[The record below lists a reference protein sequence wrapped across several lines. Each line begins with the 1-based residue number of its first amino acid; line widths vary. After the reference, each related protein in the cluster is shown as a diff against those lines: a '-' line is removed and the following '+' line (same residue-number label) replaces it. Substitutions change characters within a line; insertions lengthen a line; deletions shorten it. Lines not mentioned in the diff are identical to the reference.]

1 MNSPARWTTLGRC
14 TCVVTLALGMTVP
27 ALAADKTW
35 PQWGG
40 PTRDFKVADADLADR
55 WPAEGPKRLWQRPL
69 GEGYSA
75 IVTDGDRLFTMY
87 RDGDDE
93 IIVALDAGTGK
104 TIWEHRCPAAP
115 SEDQTADFGQGPNA
129 APLLMGDRLIAVGFT
144 GSMHCLDAKS
154 GEVHWSHDLVGE
166 FHGAVQYYGY
176 ANSPLAYKGTIIV
189 PVGGADFAVAA
200 LNPSDGSLLWK
211 SRPGDISYAAP
222 VLIDVDGQKQFV
234 YFSPNEVIGLEP
246 SSGAFLWSHPVANLC
261 RTNCTAAI
269 WGDDNLLWAATKGV
283 GGTRVLRLKQ
293 SAGKT
298 NVEEVWLNRKVRVYH
313 WNALRVGDYVYTSTG
328 DSTSVLAG
336 VDIKTGEIVHRQR
349 GFASTNGI
357 YADGK
362 MILLDHDGKLAL
374 ATVADG
380 KFDIVSSVQLF
391 NSTTW
396 TPPTLADGRLY
407 VRDRSSMVALDLR

>member
-1 MNSPARWTTLGRC
+1 M
-14 TCVVTLALGMTVP
+14 
-27 ALAADKTW
+27 ALAASFGVSAFAADRTW

-40 PTRDFKVADADLADR
+40 PTHDFKVAGADLADR
-55 WPAEGPKRLWQRPL
+55 WPAEGPTRIWQRPL

-75 IVTDGDRLFTMY
+75 IVTDSARLFTMY
-87 RDGDDE
+87 REGDDE
-93 IIVALDAGTGK
+93 IIIALDAGTGK

-154 GEVHWSHDLVGE
+154 GEVHWSHDLVGD
-166 FHGAVQYYGY
+166 FKGAVQYYGY
-176 ANSPLAYKGTIIV
+176 ANSPLAYKGSIIV
-189 PVGGADFAVAA
+189 PVGSADCGVAA
-200 LNPSDGSLLWK
+200 LNPSDGSVLWK

-222 VLIDVDGQKQFV
+222 TLINVDGQDQFV
-234 YFSPNEVIGLEP
+234 YFSPNEVIGLDP
-246 SSGAFLWSHPVANLC
+246 KSGSFLWSHPVANFC
-261 RTNCTAAI
+261 HTNCTSAI
-269 WGDDNLLWAATKGV
+269 WGEDNLLWAATKGV

-293 SAGKT
+293 TGGKT
-298 NVEEVWLNRKVRVYH
+298 SVEEVWLNRKVRVYH
-313 WNALRVGDYVYTSTG
+313 WNALRIGDYVYTSTG

-336 VDIKTGEIVHRQR
+336 VDIKTGKVVHRQR

-357 YADGK
+357 HADGK
-362 MILLDHDGKLAL
+362 VILLDHDGKLAL

-380 KFDIVSSVQLF
+380 KFDIISSVQLLD
-391 NSTTW
+391 STTW

-407 VRDRSSMVALDLR
+407 VRDRTSIMALDLR